1 MFVWLFALR
10 CSGQSGNICS
20 CNPLITSTTTFRDC
34 TFQGCESND
43 GREDGGGAISVQD
56 SSIGL
61 GITHCFFLDCE
72 ADMGGGILSY
82 CLWFKMNTTSA
93 FRCSA
98 QSLGGFCL
106 VTIYDRGAMDVS
118 ETSTA
123 DCNCKGATIALESHA
138 EAEPLLLTALNST
151 MNSGDAATGLVSM
164 DDFSCSIHYST
175 FCNNYPGGCVAVMT
189 KSPNSSISCLGF
201 LNNTCTAGSASGETL
216 SWLLLFGSTLT
227 ISDSIFQSNTFRYF
241 VIVEAFNSR
250 GRKSRIGLIRCI
262 FDCDRLNH
270 TGSMEL
276 HITDCAF
283 STKAAVAVGSG
294 ACPSGADSGGR
305 SGTAAAV
312 ILSVVVVVVVVGSL
326 GAVVAVWFL
335 RWRNHRDEARDGLV
349 ENAEHRI
356 D

>member
-1 MFVWLFALR
+1 MLVWLFALR
-10 CSGQSGNICS
+10 CSGQSDNICS

-34 TFQGCESND
+34 TFQDCESND
-43 GREDGGGAISVQD
+43 GREDGGGAIFVQD
-56 SSIGL
+56 FSIGL

-72 ADMGGGILSY
+72 ADMGGGIFSD

-98 QSLGGFCL
+98 ESLGGFCL
-106 VTIYDRGAMDVS
+106 VTIYDRGVMDVS
-118 ETSTA
+118 ETSA
-123 DCNCKGATIALESHA
+123 ANCSCMVGTIALKSDA
-138 EAEPLLLTALNST
+138 KAEPLLLMALNST
-151 MNSGDAATGLVSM
+151 MNSGGAATGLLSM

-175 FCNNYPGGCVAVMT
+175 FCNNYPGNCVAVMT

-201 LNNTCTAGSASGETL
+201 LNNTCTAGSVSGETL
-216 SWLLLFGSTLT
+216 SCLLFFGSTLT
-227 ISDSIFQSNTFRYF
+227 ISDSIFQSNTFTYF
-241 VIVEAFNSR
+241 VIVKAFNSR

-262 FDCDRLNH
+262 FDCDWLSH

-276 HITDCAF
+276 YITDCAF

-294 ACPSGADSGGR
+294 ACPSGVESGGR
-305 SGTAAAV
+305 SGTSAAV
-312 ILSVVVVVVVVGSL
+312 ILSVVVVVGSL